1 MKKLLIVLA
10 IVCVSVVAVLA
21 SHLNDQYAVWESDNG
36 FTQTPT
42 YITYNDDDTA
52 IINLVIAGSNA
63 NARIPEIEAI
73 TLEQIE
79 AYQAAQAYA
88 VNLAVDVEAL
98 VLALAANG
106 VSITIT
112 EVKDQRT
119 NTTTRMGQ

>member
-1 MKKLLIVLA
+1 MKKLLIALA

-21 SHLNDQYAVWESDNG
+21 SHLNTQYAVWESDNG
-36 FTQTPT
+36 YETTPS
-42 YITYNDDDTA
+42 YITYNAEDTA
-52 IINLVIAGSNA
+52 IIALVIDGSNA
-63 NARIPEIEAI
+63 TARIPEIEAI
-73 TLEQIE
+73 TQEQID
-79 AYQAAQAYA
+79 AYNADTAYA
-88 VNLAVDVEAL
+88 ANLAVDVEAL